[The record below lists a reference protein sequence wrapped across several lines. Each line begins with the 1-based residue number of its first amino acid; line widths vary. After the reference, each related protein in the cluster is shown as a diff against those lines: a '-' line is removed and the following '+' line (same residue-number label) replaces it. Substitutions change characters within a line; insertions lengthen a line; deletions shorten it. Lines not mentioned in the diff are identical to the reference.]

1 MAQLVARLVR
11 NEKVGGSNP
20 PSSTTGRHPIR
31 MSVFCMPGRCC
42 GGALLWRRWCSGRC
56 VCFVG
61 PGCSVCPWAAARPR
75 AVRAASFARR
85 VVSKPGQAPPPP
97 MGTAAWPST
106 LAASGVLMVFEP
118 APAPP
123 PPMSTAAWPSVP
135 SGALHTGGIWRAG
148 VWRTGPRH
156 RPPALRPG
164 PAAAHRHGARV
175 SAWTVTVAFNGARA
189 NLVCD
194 FRQVLFIAILRR
206 LHFAV
211 FECVSPTGWLFRK
224 GDVMVGDTWRQ
235 FPRFYLC
242 MSLVTRGAIY
252 GCE

>member
-20 PSSTTGRHPIR
+20 PSSTTGRHPIWV
-31 MSVFCMPGRCC
+31 SVFCMPGVVLR
-42 GGALLWRRWCSGRC
+42 WRVAVAPLVFRAPSG
-56 VCFVG
+56 
-61 PGCSVCPWAAARPR
+61 PAAREARASLRSAPR
-75 AVRAASFARR
+75 LEAR
-85 VVSKPGQAPPPP
+85 PCPPVPP
-97 MGTAAWPST
+97 APST
-106 LAASGVLMVFEP
+106 LAASGVLVCGGPGP
-118 APAPP
+118 ATAHRRCGLAPP
-123 PPMSTAAWPSVP
+123 PPTGAAAWPRRRP
-135 SGALHTGGIWRAG
+135 STR
-148 VWRTGPRH
+148 
-156 RPPALRPG
+156 
-164 PAAAHRHGARV
+164 ARV
-175 SAWTVTVAFNGARA
+175 SAWTVTVAFNVARA

-235 FPRFYLC
+235 FPRFDLW
-242 MSLVTRGAIY
+242 MSLVTRRAIH

>member
-20 PSSTTGRHPIR
+20 PSSTTGRHPIAD
-31 MSVFCMPGRCC
+31 VGFCMPGRVR
-42 GGALLWRRWCSGRC
+42 AVPVVVLLVAPHVLSC
-56 VCFVG
+56 G
-61 PGCSVCPWAAARPR
+61 PGCWLCPWAAARPR

-97 MGTAAWPST
+97 TG
-106 LAASGVLMVFEP
+106 
-118 APAPP
+118 
-123 PPMSTAAWPSVP
+123 TAAWPSVP
-135 SGALHTGGIWRAG
+135 SGALHTGGTWCTDG
-148 VWRTGPRH
+148 VRSPARPH
-156 RPPALRPG
+156 RRPPALRPG

-175 SAWTVTVAFNGARA
+175 SAWTVTVAFNVARA

-235 FPRFYLC
+235 FPRFDLW
-242 MSLVTRGAIY
+242 MSLVTRRAIH